1 MLSQKE
7 NNVKIIVANW
17 QMNGDFDFTYHY
29 FKHLCECVLPDHL
42 RLIICPPLQFINL
55 GFRLLMEHEITQI
68 CLGAQCVSANTNT
81 NNTGGVSATMLKEC
95 GAQVAFVYNNPNDNS
110 NGKNTANEKVKNL
123 IKEDLCPIIG
133 LSIDVTQGE
142 NSINDSISQQIQMFL
157 QDIKT
162 LDVLMVAFALQ
173 NAETIDN
180 VLLAQHISNISTI
193 VRHYILQH
201 YSIKNIY
208 LLYEENINGANIKQI
223 MANNDIDGIVLTN
236 YSLQIH
242 NFCETLEHL

>member
-1 MLSQKE
+1 MLNQKE

-29 FKHLCECVLPDHL
+29 FKHLCECVLPGHL
-42 RLIICPPLQFINL
+42 RLIVCPPLQFINL

-95 GAQVAFVYNNPNDNS
+95 GAQVAFVYNNPNDNGS
-110 NGKNTANEKVKNL
+110 GKNTANEKVKNL
-123 IKEDLCPIIG
+123 IKENLCPIIG

-162 LDVLMVAFALQ
+162 LDVLMVAFSIQ

>member
-1 MLSQKE
+1 MLNQKE

-68 CLGAQCVSANTNT
+68 CLGAQYVSANTNT

-95 GAQVAFVYNNPNDNS
+95 GAQVALVCNNSNDNS
-110 NGKNTANEKVKNL
+110 KNENATNRKVKNL

-142 NSINDSISQQIQMFL
+142 NSINDSISKQIQMFL

-162 LDVLMVAFALQ
+162 LDVLMVAFSIQ

-201 YSIKNIY
+201 YGIKNIY

>member
-1 MLSQKE
+1 MLNQKE

-123 IKEDLCPIIG
+123 IKENLCPIIG

-162 LDVLMVAFALQ
+162 LDVLMVAFSIQ

-193 VRHYILQH
+193 IHDCILKH
-201 YSIKNIY
+201 HSIKNIY

>member
-1 MLSQKE
+1 MLNQKE

-95 GAQVAFVYNNPNDNS
+95 GAQVAFVYYNPNGNS

-162 LDVLMVAFALQ
+162 LDVLMVAFSIQ

-193 VRHYILQH
+193 IRNCILKH
-201 YSIKNIY
+201 YSINNTYI
-208 LLYEENINGANIKQI
+208 LFEGGITGANIKQI
-223 MANNDIDGIVLTN
+223 IANDDIDGVVLTSF
-236 YSLQIH
+236 SLQIH

>member
-1 MLSQKE
+1 MLNQKE

-95 GAQVAFVYNNPNDNS
+95 GAQVAFVYNNPNDNG

-123 IKEDLCPIIG
+123 IKENLCPIIG
-133 LSIDVTQGE
+133 LSIDVTQSE

-157 QDIKT
+157 QDIKI
-162 LDVLMVAFALQ
+162 LDVLMVAFSIH

>member
-1 MLSQKE
+1 
-7 NNVKIIVANW
+7 
-17 QMNGDFDFTYHY
+17 
-29 FKHLCECVLPDHL
+29 
-42 RLIICPPLQFINL
+42 
-55 GFRLLMEHEITQI
+55 MEHEITQI

-123 IKEDLCPIIG
+123 IKENLCPIIG
-133 LSIDVTQGE
+133 LSIDMAQGE

-162 LDVLMVAFALQ
+162 LDVLMVAFSIQ

-193 VRHYILQH
+193 IRNCILKH
-201 YSIKNIY
+201 HSIKNIC
-208 LLYEENINGANIKQI
+208 LLYEENINGANIKHI

>member
-1 MLSQKE
+1 MLNQKE

-42 RLIICPPLQFINL
+42 RLTVCPPLQFINL
-55 GFRLLMEHEITQI
+55 GFRLLMAHEITQI

-95 GAQVAFVYNNPNDNS
+95 GAQVAFVYNNPNDNG

-123 IKEDLCPIIG
+123 IKENLCPIIG

-157 QDIKT
+157 QDIKI
-162 LDVLMVAFALQ
+162 LDVLMVAFSIQ